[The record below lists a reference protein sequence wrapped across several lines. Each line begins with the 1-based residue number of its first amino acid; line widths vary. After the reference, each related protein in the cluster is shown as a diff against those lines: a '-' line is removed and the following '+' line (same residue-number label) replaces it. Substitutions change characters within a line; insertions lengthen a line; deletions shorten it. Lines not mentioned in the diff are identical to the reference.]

1 MTHYHI
7 KPNSTSMDLRL
18 KHPCTITISGPT
30 GSGKT
35 ELTKKIIRSLR
46 AVMVPVPEE
55 IIWCY
60 TEYQPGYAELE
71 SIPNVKLIEG
81 VPDRDML
88 KQSKGTSK
96 CVVLDDMM
104 SSKQNNK
111 LTDLFIKGS
120 HHWNLTVINLVQN
133 LFYNNQRTSRINSAY
148 LFLLKN
154 PSDKLQISNLSRQL
168 FPESKHLLV
177 EAYKDATIK
186 PYSYLLVDCHQKT
199 PEEYR
204 IRTGIFP
211 EEDTTVY
218 TPK

>member
-1 MTHYHI
+1 
-7 KPNSTSMDLRL
+7 MDSVDINLCF

-35 ELTKKIIRSLR
+35 ELTKRLIRSLSSM
-46 AVMVPVPEE
+46 MVPVPKQ
-55 IIWCY
+55 IFWCY
-60 TEYQPGYAELE
+60 SEYQPGYAALELMQ
-71 SIPNVKLIEG
+71 NVKLVEG
-81 VPDRDML
+81 VPDMDML
-88 KQSKGTSK
+88 KQSKDTSK

-104 SSKQNNK
+104 SSKQHDK

-133 LFYNNQRTSRINSAY
+133 IFYNNLRTSRINSAY
-148 LFLLKN
+148 LILLKN
-154 PSDKLQISNLSRQL
+154 PGDKLQISNLSRQL

-186 PYSYLLVDCHQKT
+186 AYSYLLIDCHQT
-199 PEEYR
+199 TSEEYR

-211 EEDTTVY
+211 GEVTIY
-218 TPK
+218 YKAK